1 MDESFSIYY
10 NGSCL
15 YYGINWRFVPMKIRL
30 MLLVCMLAVMLSA
43 CSYWVIEEAPVQVGQ
58 STVQSE

>member
-1 MDESFSIYY
+1 
-10 NGSCL
+10 
-15 YYGINWRFVPMKIRL
+15 MKIRL